1 MPSDPSA
8 IPPAYRVYD
17 IEDEEPAARAICPI
31 LEEKLSLVDELL
43 PVPVTLQSNLSS
55 DSQSGVKSSIIRIGS
70 VGVIIIF
77 LLTITFY
84 GTAVIG
90 TVDEA
95 ARTSP
100 SMKGVI
106 GSLVSSLQGSL
117 RGVEDK
123 MESLSL
129 ESADETV
136 EDPQSDIWG
145 DSELSDIQVQPTDG
159 TVYGLTHPDWARYTF
174 LRTLPPSALEL
185 EKPERRLILV
195 GDIHGSFRPLKKLMK
210 KLSFDPK
217 HDKIIHV
224 GDVIAKGP
232 EPHSVLDYLRKNKV
246 KGVRG
251 NHDEKVIEWRSWMRW
266 AGKGYQSN
274 LATQS
279 NDDDDEDGWR
289 KFIDELDRQFPP
301 NAENDELSE
310 SQRKQLEKELASK
323 LKSFPKDWSWRSEH
337 WKIARAL
344 SRENYQYLVDLP
356 LTLHLPSVHSIVV
369 HAGLLARD
377 PSKKAT
383 AKDRPYAST
392 ATSDA
397 PDAEFGASTRT
408 QDEVALLRTIPQNRD
423 PYTLLNI
430 RSVLKDGETT
440 RKANKG
446 TPWSEIWQDEMSRC
460 TGTGSGLVDDSQGSV
475 HEDEEIDAVEDEE
488 KRHLK
493 GRKKGVKLPKMDC
506 SPVTV
511 IYGHAAGRGLDI
523 KQYSKGLDSGCVYG
537 RQLTALVLGDIKAT
551 RKIKG
556 AKSVQVGDKD
566 GVLVYIECE
575 SAANAGDPE

>member
-1 MPSDPSA
+1 M
-8 IPPAYRVYD
+8 
-17 IEDEEPAARAICPI
+17 
-31 LEEKLSLVDELL
+31 DELL
-43 PVPVTLQSNLSS
+43 PVPVTLQPHHSP
-55 DSQSGVKSSIIRIGS
+55 DSQHGVKGSILRIGS
-70 VGVIIIF
+70 VGVIIVF

-90 TVDEA
+90 TIDGSSK
-95 ARTSP
+95 THS

-106 GSLVSSLQGSL
+106 GSLVSSSQGSL
-117 RGVEDK
+117 KGVEDK
-123 MESLSL
+123 MESLNLGGEGEPEKSTL
-129 ESADETV
+129 S
-136 EDPQSDIWG
+136 PPSDIW
-145 DSELSDIQVQPTDG
+145 DDTELSDIQVQPTDG
-159 TVYGLTHPDWARYTF
+159 TVYGLTHPDWSRYTF
-174 LRTLPPSALEL
+174 LRTLPPSSLGLE
-185 EKPERRLILV
+185 EPSRRLIFV

-246 KGVRG
+246 QGVRG

-266 AGKGYQSN
+266 AGKGYQADSS
-274 LATQS
+274 TRS
-279 NDDDDEDGWR
+279 NDDDDNEEGWR
-289 KFIDELDRQFPP
+289 RFIDELDRQFPP
-301 NAENDELSE
+301 NAENDELSD
-310 SQRKQLEKELASK
+310 SQRKQLEEELASK
-323 LKSFPKDWSWRSEH
+323 SKSFPKDWSWRSEH

-356 LTLHLPSVHSIVV
+356 LTLHLPSVHSLVV

-383 AKDRPYAST
+383 AKDRPYT
-392 ATSDA
+392 LTTTSGA
-397 PDAEFGASTRT
+397 ADAEFSASTRT

-440 RKANKG
+440 KKANKG
-446 TPWSEIWQDEMSRC
+446 TPWSDIWQEEMSRC
-460 TGTGSGLVDDSQGSV
+460 TGPGSGLVDDSQGSV
-475 HEDEEIDAVEDEE
+475 MEDEEIDRVEDEE
-488 KRHLK
+488 RRRRGLK
-493 GRKKGVKLPKMDC
+493 ARKKDKKLPKMDC

-523 KQYSKGLDSGCVYG
+523 KQYSKGVDSGCVYG
-537 RQLTALVLGDIKAT
+537 RQLAALVLGDIKAT

-556 AKSVQVGDKD
+556 AKSVQVGSKE
-566 GVLVYIECE
+566 GVLVDIECE
-575 SAANAGDPE
+575 SVANAGEPE